1 MKSRMLPR
9 RAAKLLAGA
18 IIVALVGSGLSACSS
33 SSSQSPHKLKVVAST
48 AVWGSI
54 VEAIAGD
61 KVEIKSIVNNP
72 NQDPHS
78 FEASV
83 RDQAAVNSADLVL
96 LTGNGY
102 DAFMN
107 QLIAASHQPKDHI
120 VELAPNDKK
129 VKPFSGSAVND
140 PHVWYDFDIVSR
152 IANDIKLELDKA
164 DPVHA
169 ASFAIGNSKF
179 QKGVT
184 SLKKRLKNVS
194 HVTVCSGVE
203 RTKGSPCPT
212 IINLTNILQPE
223 SVGLRLIAKFSVDT
237 TPPTVRQAVINGNDI
252 SVKDM
257 NAIKVLFFGEIV
269 HRGLF
274 FGPGWPIQ
282 WLVLNSQQTNPQI
295 EQIKAWAQKAGM
307 TKFVSFSE
315 SLPTGKTYLTWMSD
329 NLAQLEYLRATEP
342 ARF

>member
-1 MKSRMLPR
+1 MNKGMLTR
-9 RAAKLLAGA
+9 RAVKLIA
-18 IIVALVGSGLSACSS
+18 VALVFAVVPAGLTACATPAENG
-33 SSSQSPHKLKVVAST
+33 PHKLKVVAST
-48 AVWGSI
+48 AVWGSV

-61 KVEIKSIVNNP
+61 KVDIKSIVNNP

-102 DAFMN
+102 DNFMN
-107 QLIAASHQPKDHI
+107 LLIAASHQPKDHI
-120 VELAPNDKK
+120 VKLAPNEKK
-129 VKPFSGSAVND
+129 VTPLSGKTVDD

-152 IANDIKLELDKA
+152 VANDIKLELDKA
-164 DPVHA
+164 DPADA
-169 ASFAIGNSKF
+169 AAFALGNSKF
-179 QKGVT
+179 QKGLT
-184 SLKKRLKNVS
+184 ELKSRLDKVS
-194 HVTVCSGVE
+194 NVTVCSGPL
-203 RTKGSPCPT
+203 RLKGSPCPT
-212 IINLTNILQPE
+212 IINRTNILQPE
-223 SVGLRLIAKFSVDT
+223 SVGLRLIAKFSVDA

-295 EQIKAWAQKAGM
+295 EQMKAWAQKAGM

-315 SLPTGKTYLTWMSD
+315 SLPTDKTYLTWMSD
-329 NLAQLEYLRATEP
+329 NLAQLEALRASEP
-342 ARF
+342 GRF